1 MASSA
6 PTYANFKEAYCAV
19 HRCKPADFVPHV
31 LNRSVPLL
39 FRPLAAVTYRFNPR
53 LFSAE
58 VDVIE
63 SMGRSSSSREVS
75 LAISEL
81 DGLRRVERS
90 FWRGIGLRAGGDR
103 LIAMWDRVKSLVAKP
118 AVPTYIEQPI
128 LAAAPPGTPSIQR
141 EIPSVVVRKV
151 RQVQQE
157 IISGRPLGEVLAAAG
172 LNEEEFLGL
181 LASHSAGNQG
191 LAWLRGQLLLGRRV
205 ADLEAENARLS
216 KTVTDQS
223 VELNQRRSASIPG

>member
-181 LASHSAGNQG
+181 LASHSAGNPG

-205 ADLEAENARLS
+205 AELEGENARLS
-216 KTVTDQS
+216 KTVTAQS
-223 VELNQRRSASIPG
+223 VELNQRRSASAPD